1 MTALHEE
8 IGKSHW
14 SYTDNFGTDAYE
26 YIKSFVH
33 TDYAIGYH
41 THSFY
46 ELNVGLAGRGV
57 HYIEQTS
64 CEASVG
70 SVFLIPP
77 YVRHGYVN
85 EGGLDVYHMLIHRDF
100 IGECF
105 SEFRRSVGYSMLFE
119 IEPYLR
125 ARYHE
130 NLFLVLDGKAL
141 AWLCDEC
148 AAIEDCQGV
157 PGANI
162 FINAIAKRI
171 LSQLCLLIERQHG
184 VTRERALQKG
194 ALDIAWILNYI
205 HRNFDE
211 KLTVEH
217 LARQLNLSRSTFIR
231 QFTKVCGCPPHQY
244 IQNYRVKKASE
255 YLSDAEKTSS
265 RIAQE
270 CGFYDASHMRKQVYA
285 TRSGKNADREKV

>member
-1 MTALHEE
+1 MDDGRNFPPLH
-8 IGKSHW
+8 
-14 SYTDNFGTDAYE
+14 
-26 YIKSFVH
+26 
-33 TDYAIGYH
+33 
-41 THSFY
+41 
-46 ELNVGLAGRGV
+46 GV
-57 HYIEQTS
+57 HVSKISHTS
-64 CEASVG
+64 CEAGGG
-70 SVFLIPP
+70 SIFLIPP
-77 YVRHGYVN
+77 YVRHGYLN

-100 IGECF
+100 IEECF

-130 NLFLVLDGKAL
+130 NLFLVLDEKEL

-148 AAIEDCQGV
+148 AAIEDCQSISN
-157 PGANI
+157 ANI

-171 LSQLCLLIERQHG
+171 LSQFCLLIERQHG
-184 VTRERALQKG
+184 ITRERDLQKG

-205 HRNFDE
+205 HRNFGE

-255 YLSDAEKTSS
+255 YLAEAEKTSS

-285 TRSGKNADREKV
+285 ERKQQNGNKEA